1 MNFKRHYWLPL
12 TFSLVLCGA
21 VLAED
26 ATKDEL
32 QVPSAEVI
40 KSFVTTAKDKPDGK
54 TTFQFNVNFKPAV
67 LPAKSLELYRSK
79 GKIPFSVSVELLKTI
94 TMADGPEEQNVFEGA
109 ANIVVVDAEGK
120 IVNKKQEDMSALC
133 PS

>member
-1 MNFKRHYWLPL
+1 MNLKRHYWLPL
-12 TFSLVLCGA
+12 TLSLVLSGA
-21 VLAED
+21 VVAED
-26 ATKDEL
+26 AAKNEL
-32 QVPSAEVI
+32 AVPSAEVI

-54 TTFQFNVNFKPAV
+54 TTFQFNANFKPAV
-67 LPAKSLELYRSK
+67 LPAKSMELYRSK
-79 GKIPFSVSVELLKTI
+79 GKIPFAISVELLKTI
-94 TMADGPEEQNVFEGA
+94 TTADGPEEQNVFEGA